1 VKRGAIM
8 VGKSNKL
15 WKGIMIG
22 ATIGAA
28 ISLLD
33 QETRKML
40 VENGKRVKNKL
51 KDPVHI
57 AQNVNQHVHKCRQS
71 LEQLSEDILF
81 IAGKIKEITEKTPEV
96 IELVKEIFVRRKDDD
111 PQL

>member
-1 VKRGAIM
+1 M

-22 ATIGAA
+22 AAIGAA

-33 QETRKML
+33 RETRKML
-40 VENGKRVKNKL
+40 VENGKRAKNKFGHFL
-51 KDPVHI
+51 KDPVNI
-57 AQNVNQHVHKCRQS
+57 AENVNQHVHKCRQS
-71 LEQLSEDILF
+71 LEQLSEDISF
-81 IAGKIKEITEKTPEV
+81 IAGKIKEINEKTPEV
-96 IELVKEIFVRRKDDD
+96 IGFVKETFVRRKDDD

>member
-1 VKRGAIM
+1 M

-22 ATIGAA
+22 AAIGAA

-33 QETRKML
+33 RETRKML
-40 VENGKRVKNKL
+40 VENGKRAKNKFGHFL
-51 KDPVHI
+51 KDPVNI
-57 AQNVNQHVHKCRQS
+57 AENVNQHVHKCRQS
-71 LEQLSEDILF
+71 LEQLSEDISF
-81 IAGKIKEITEKTPEV
+81 IAGKIKET
-96 IELVKEIFVRRKDDD
+96 FVRRKDDD

>member
-1 VKRGAIM
+1 M

-15 WKGIMIG
+15 WKRIMIG
-22 ATIGAA
+22 AAIGAA
-28 ISLLD
+28 ISFLD

-40 VENGKRVKNKL
+40 VGNGKRVKNNLEHFL

-57 AQNVNQHVHKCRQS
+57 AENVNQHVQKCRQS
-71 LEQLSEDILF
+71 LEQLSEDISF
-81 IAGKIKEITEKTPEV
+81 IAGKIKEINEKTPEV
-96 IELVKEIFVRRKDDD
+96 IQFVKETFVWRKDDD

>member
-1 VKRGAIM
+1 M

-22 ATIGAA
+22 AAIGAV

-40 VENGKRVKNKL
+40 RAKNKL
-51 KDPVHI
+51 EHFLKAPVNI
-57 AQNVNQHVHKCRQS
+57 AENINQHVHKCRQS
-71 LEQLSEDILF
+71 LEQLSEDISF
-81 IAGKIKEITEKTPEV
+81 IAGKIKEINEKTPEV
-96 IELVKEIFVRRKDDD
+96 IELVKETFVRRKDDE